1 MFESQKQGGI
11 VMLDQYAKIN
21 KIRRKVFEEVARL
34 AYEGGDYKRIE
45 YLPYKICEK
54 SVGRSSIFLERA
66 IVGER
71 IRLAIGLPFRGENN
85 NEPISKGIEEAVK
98 TERFY
103 EAPLIN
109 IIDFACNACP
119 TESYYTTNAC
129 EGCLAHPCQNVCPKE
144 AITTINGKSVIDQDK
159 CIKCGRC
166 LNACP
171 YHAIIHRE
179 RPCAA
184 ACGMHAIESDE
195 KGKAVINY
203 DKCVSCG
210 MCMVNCPFG
219 AIADKSQIF
228 QLIRAIKSETDV
240 YAIIAPAFLGQFGP
254 KVNLK
259 TIDDAFKKLGFKG
272 VFEVSIGADLC
283 TIEEANDYLNN
294 VPSKLK
300 FMATSCC
307 PAWSVMAKTEFPE
320 FKENIS
326 MALTPMVYTARLVKK
341 THPNSKV
348 VFVGPCS
355 AKKLEASRKSVR
367 SDVDFVLTFEE
378 LSGMFA
384 AKKIE
389 LNKLQETELKNITSA
404 DGRGFAV
411 MGGVAQAVVNS
422 AAKIAPDRE
431 IKVFAA
437 QGLDNCR
444 KMLKEAQQGK
454 YDGYLLEGMACPMGC
469 VSGAGTIAS
478 PNRAKALIG
487 VSQREAKLK
496 QSVETEYKDMLESLD

>member
-1 MFESQKQGGI
+1 
-11 VMLDQYAKIN
+11 MLEQYELLI
-21 KIRRKVFEEVARL
+21 KIRRRVFEEVAKL
-34 AYEGGDYKRIE
+34 AYEDEDYHRLAE
-45 YLPYKICEK
+45 LPYEILQE

-66 IVGER
+66 IVRER
-71 IRLAIGLPFRGENN
+71 LRLAIGLPVRKA
-85 NEPISKGIEEAVK
+85 NEHCAVYQGIEEALK
-98 TERFY
+98 DEKFY
-103 EAPLIN
+103 EPPLIN
-109 IIDFACNACP
+109 VIDFACNGCP
-119 TESYYTTNAC
+119 EESYYVTDVC
-129 EGCLAHPCQNVCPKE
+129 QGCLANPCKNVCPKG
-144 AITTINGKSVIDQDK
+144 AIKIVNGRSVIDQSLCIHCGK
-159 CIKCGRC
+159 CA
-166 LNACP
+166 NVCP
-171 YHAIIHRE
+171 YDAIIHRE
-179 RPCAA
+179 RPCAK
-184 ACGMHAIESDE
+184 ACGMHAIHSDE
-195 KGKAVINY
+195 NGKAIIDY

-228 QLIRAIKSETDV
+228 QLIKAIKSEKDV
-240 YAIIAPAFLGQFGP
+240 YAIIAPAFIGQFGP

-259 TIDDAFKKLGFKG
+259 TIDDAFKQLGFKG
-272 VFEVSIGADLC
+272 VYEVSIGADLC
-283 TIEEANDYLNN
+283 TIEEANDYLTN
-294 VPSKLK
+294 VPNKLK

-326 MALTPMVYTARLVKK
+326 MAMTPMVYTARLVKK

-389 LNKLQETELKNITSA
+389 LNKLHESELKNITSA

-422 AAKIAPDRE
+422 AAKIAPERE
-431 IKVFAA
+431 IKVHAA

-469 VSGAGTIAS
+469 VSGAGTLAS
-478 PNRAKALIG
+478 PTRAKALIG

-496 QSVETEYKDMLESLD
+496 QSVETEYKDMLEKLD

>member
-1 MFESQKQGGI
+1 
-11 VMLDQYAKIN
+11 MLEQYELLI
-21 KIRRKVFEEVARL
+21 KIRRRVFEEVAKLAYDGDDYHRL
-34 AYEGGDYKRIE
+34 AE
-45 YLPYKICEK
+45 LPYEILQE

-66 IVGER
+66 IVRER
-71 IRLAIGLPFRGENN
+71 LRLAIGLPVRKA
-85 NEPISKGIEEAVK
+85 NEQGAVFQGIEEALK
-98 TERFY
+98 DEKFY
-103 EAPLIN
+103 EPPLIN
-109 IIDFACNACP
+109 VIDFACNGCP
-119 TESYYTTNAC
+119 EESYYVTDVC
-129 EGCLAHPCQNVCPKE
+129 QGCLANPCKNVCPKG
-144 AITTINGKSVIDQDK
+144 AIKIVNGRSVIDQSLCIHCGK
-159 CIKCGRC
+159 CH
-166 LNACP
+166 NVCP
-171 YHAIIHRE
+171 YGAIVHRE
-179 RPCAA
+179 RPCAK
-184 ACGMHAIESDE
+184 ACGMHAIHSDE
-195 KGKAVINY
+195 NGKAVIDY

-283 TIEEANDYLNN
+283 TIEEANDYLTN

-478 PNRAKALIG
+478 PNRAKSLIG

>member
-1 MFESQKQGGI
+1 
-11 VMLDQYAKIN
+11 MLEQYELLI
-21 KIRRKVFEEVARL
+21 KIRRRVFEEVAKLAYDEEDYHRL
-34 AYEGGDYKRIE
+34 AE
-45 YLPYKICEK
+45 LPYEILQE

-66 IVGER
+66 IVRER
-71 IRLAIGLPFRGENN
+71 LRLAIGLPVRKA
-85 NEPISKGIEEAVK
+85 NEQGAVFQGIEEALK
-98 TERFY
+98 DEKFY
-103 EAPLIN
+103 EPPLIN
-109 IIDFACNACP
+109 VIDFACNGCP
-119 TESYYTTNAC
+119 EESYYVTDVC
-129 EGCLAHPCQNVCPKE
+129 QGCLANPCKNVCPKG
-144 AITTINGKSVIDQDK
+144 AIKIVNGRSIIDQSLCIHCGK
-159 CIKCGRC
+159 CH
-166 LNACP
+166 NVCP
-171 YHAIIHRE
+171 YGAIVHRE
-179 RPCAA
+179 RPCAK
-184 ACGMHAIESDE
+184 ACGMHAIHSDE
-195 KGKAVINY
+195 NGKAVIDY

-259 TIDDAFKKLGFKG
+259 TIDDAFKKLGFKR

-307 PAWSVMAKTEFPE
+307 PACSVMAKTEFPE

>member
-1 MFESQKQGGI
+1 
-11 VMLDQYAKIN
+11 MLEQYELLI
-21 KIRRKVFEEVARL
+21 KIRRRVFEEVAKLAYDDEDYHRL
-34 AYEGGDYKRIE
+34 AE
-45 YLPYKICEK
+45 LPYEILQE

-66 IVGER
+66 IVRER
-71 IRLAIGLPFRGENN
+71 LRLAIGLPVRKA
-85 NEPISKGIEEAVK
+85 NEHGAVYQGIEEALK
-98 TERFY
+98 DEKFY
-103 EAPLIN
+103 EPPLIN
-109 IIDFACNACP
+109 VIDFACNGCP
-119 TESYYTTNAC
+119 EESYYVTDVC
-129 EGCLAHPCQNVCPKE
+129 QGCLANPCKNVCPKG
-144 AITTINGKSVIDQDK
+144 AIRIVNGRSVIDQSLCIHCGK
-159 CIKCGRC
+159 CH
-166 LNACP
+166 NVCP
-171 YHAIIHRE
+171 YGAIVHRE
-179 RPCAA
+179 RPCAK
-184 ACGMHAIESDE
+184 ACGMHAIHSDE
-195 KGKAVINY
+195 NGKAVIDY

-240 YAIIAPAFLGQFGP
+240 YAIIAPAFIGQFGP

-283 TIEEANDYLNN
+283 TIEEANDYLTN
-294 VPSKLK
+294 VPNKLK

-326 MALTPMVYTARLVKK
+326 MAMTPMVYTARLVKK

-389 LNKLQETELKNITSA
+389 LNKLQESELKNITSA

-444 KMLKEAQQGK
+444 KMLKEAEQGK

-469 VSGAGTIAS
+469 VSGAGTLAS
-478 PNRAKALIG
+478 STKAKALIG

-496 QSVETEYKDMLESLD
+496 QSIETQYKDVLEELD